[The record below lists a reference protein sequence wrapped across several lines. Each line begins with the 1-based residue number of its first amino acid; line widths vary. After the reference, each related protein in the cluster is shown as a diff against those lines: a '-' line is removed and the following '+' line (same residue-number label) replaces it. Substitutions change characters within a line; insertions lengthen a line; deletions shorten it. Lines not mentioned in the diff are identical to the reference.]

1 MVSDVMNELQA
12 LSPCLSRLP
21 YGHISV
27 EVEVHLYILFQK
39 KLYQLHN
46 RFLQDYLLCVYLQ
59 KHLRCTLVASP
70 VHW

>member
-39 KLYQLHN
+39 NYIN
-46 RFLQDYLLCVYLQ
+46 CTIDFFWIIFCVYIYRSTYDVL
-59 KHLRCTLVASP
+59 
-70 VHW
+70 W